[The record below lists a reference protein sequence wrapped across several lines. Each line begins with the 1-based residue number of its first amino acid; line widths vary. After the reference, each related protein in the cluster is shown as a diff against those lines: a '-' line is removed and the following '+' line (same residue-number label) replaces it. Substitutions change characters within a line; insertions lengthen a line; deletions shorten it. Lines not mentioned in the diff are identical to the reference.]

1 MKKDNVWI
9 TGNGMV
15 GKALEKALSKNK
27 KYNVI
32 ITPRK
37 ILDQTDQKKQTLGL
51 EKINLK

>member
-37 ILDQTDQKKQTLGL
+37 ILDQTDQKK
-51 EKINLK
+51 N